1 MQLALSNQYI
11 RIIEFAD
18 KISTYNCAFSS
29 QSMHQLISIFF
40 DKLALFFDKLA
51 LFFDKLVLFFDKLV
65 LFFDKFAL
73 SANQTEKTTPIGR
86 SFSNFQKLFQHHS
99 TIVSIGLRRTP
110 RHSMMPR
117 VLSGALELGPHYGE
131 RGEVKF
137 SSPPHCEN

>member
-29 QSMHQLISIFF
+29 QSMHQLISI
-40 DKLALFFDKLA
+40 
-51 LFFDKLVLFFDKLV
+51 FFDKLVLFFDKLV